1 MEKYNLGWN
10 TFKTH
15 LAETSRELYQGK
27 LFADVTLVSDD
38 MIQTPAHRTVLSGAS
53 GVFKRLL
60 MLNPSA
66 QPLLF
71 LKGVQHEEL
80 ESILEFIYLGEAK
93 VSECR
98 IEEFARVALELD
110 IKELNQSQRKSNFE
124 ETNSQLNLKDTY
136 EVPHKSDIK
145 EANPPN
151 MSQTVPVRNFKKGE
165 VDHQVY
171 QRSKTVCLTSVN
183 SFSCD
188 QCEKSYTEPRSLRR
202 HIESAHEKV
211 SFTCDQCNKQF
222 SYKESLMKHIESV
235 HSKQSFKCGQC
246 DKQYTQR
253 DNLQR
258 HVKSSHFNYL
268 YT

>member
-15 LAETSRELYQGK
+15 LAETSRQLYHGK

-38 MIQTPAHRTVLSGAS
+38 MIQTPAHRTVLSGAT

-110 IKELNQSQRKSNFE
+110 IKELNQSQRKSNQ
-124 ETNSQLNLKDTY
+124 ETKSQLNSKDIY
-136 EVPHKSDIK
+136 EVPHKPDIE
-145 EANPPN
+145 EAN
-151 MSQTVPVRNFKKGE
+151 MSKTIPVRNLKKE
-165 VDHQVY
+165 ELVY
-171 QRSKTVCLTSVN
+171 QVNQRTKTVCLTSVN
-183 SFSCD
+183 NFACD
-188 QCEKSYTEPRSLRR
+188 QCDKRYTEPRSLRR

-235 HSKQSFKCGQC
+235 HAKQSFKCGQC